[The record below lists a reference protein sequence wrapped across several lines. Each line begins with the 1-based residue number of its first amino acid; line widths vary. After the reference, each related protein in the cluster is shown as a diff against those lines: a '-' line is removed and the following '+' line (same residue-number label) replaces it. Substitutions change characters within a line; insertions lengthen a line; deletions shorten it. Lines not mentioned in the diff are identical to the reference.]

1 MRRPAHDPR
10 MTTFLREGG
19 FLFLLLAAVP
29 VLPAQMLRLDDVF
42 TSATEVRRVQSL
54 GELTP
59 ERVRQ
64 VLASLEEVHAEGEHQ
79 AVLDTTELLTAWLP
93 RESTEYA
100 KALWHRGRAYE
111 ALKDAERLRNVAVLY
126 IQGYPAGED
135 RAWFLVRLAR
145 ELRSADRRNDAAVL
159 WRQILDGALV
169 ISPGESLEGAELL
182 LSATEPAAARAL
194 MAAAFGTGP
203 AAQELSLRREEL
215 LLETLLLADDSAVP
229 VPAERNLS
237 GNTAAAFNLR
247 RALLLEIRGEE
258 AAARDSYER
267 LNGAPRLLSNEERAI
282 LAERRAALAQSLWSE
297 ITRRDDS

>member
-1 MRRPAHDPR
+1 MIRATNESR

-19 FLFLLLAAVP
+19 FLFLLLALP
-29 VLPAQMLRLDDVF
+29 PLLPAQMLRLDDVF

-54 GELTP
+54 GDLNP
-59 ERVRQ
+59 ERVKQ

-79 AVLDTTELLTAWLP
+79 AVLETTELLTAWLP

-111 ALKDAERLRNVAVLY
+111 SLEDSEGLRNVAVLY
-126 IQGYPAGED
+126 IQGYPSGED

-145 ELRSADRRNDAAVL
+145 ELRSAGRTQDAAVL
-159 WRQILDGALV
+159 WKQILDGGLT
-169 ISPGESLEGAELL
+169 ISPAESLEGAELL

-203 AAQELSLRREEL
+203 AAQELTLRREEL
-215 LLETLLLADDSAVP
+215 LLETLLLTDDIAVAI
-229 VPAERNLS
+229 PAERHLS
-237 GNTAAAFNLR
+237 GGTAAAFNLR
-247 RALLLEIRGEE
+247 RALLMEIRGEYDV
-258 AAARDSYER
+258 ARESYER
-267 LNGAPRLLSNEERAI
+267 LTGAPHLLSNEERAI